1 MSLYFAL
8 SSSMS
13 GLRRNCQLTTP
24 VSSCLKTQDK
34 TSSMTVSLETHT
46 HTHTSTST
54 KSKLVFVQ
62 NVAVC
67 VSEEDSEEDEAD
79 IISREALK
87 RQSQLIIDSKSK
99 KKSWKKKKGKFW
111 SSTTVSRLKENKC
124 SDPKTDLR
132 GKLAYCELK
141 TKKLYGPSKVSL
153 CYFNHLLFG
162 LYKYYYVSSQ
172 SLKRFLYFR

>member
-1 MSLYFAL
+1 
-8 SSSMS
+8 MS

-99 KKSWKKKKGKFW
+99 KKSWKKKKGKF
-111 SSTTVSRLKENKC
+111 
-124 SDPKTDLR
+124 
-132 GKLAYCELK
+132 
-141 TKKLYGPSKVSL
+141 
-153 CYFNHLLFG
+153 
-162 LYKYYYVSSQ
+162 
-172 SLKRFLYFR
+172 